1 MNKGYQ
7 LEREYSIGEIIR
19 YNLKMW
25 WLALICAVVCAAAL
39 GGYKFVSLYPYI
51 EKDNFENVQQVEA
64 SIYVKPYSDASSL
77 ERVNNIIKISD
88 SHTAYEMVIEQT
100 GYELDYATYK
110 KLFEV
115 ALEESGDVAILSVTY
130 PVNTGTFNLADE
142 TVAMEFANEVLDA
155 TKVIAD
161 DLIGKNA
168 FAVLDAPHL
177 TSELREVETY
187 FITEDD
193 FEKGVFKGLT
203 AGVILG
209 VMVEV
214 ILYTFWMLLYKRPKN
229 VEEIRQCI
237 DAPIIDSLKD
247 NNSGEEDAFKKIA
260 LFLSGE
266 KEENKCLKVA
276 CLPAE
281 CAKKDVALKLAMS
294 YANEQK
300 KTLFIDLSCGKENAD
315 AKNSISGYVL
325 GEAEMPQAKALNNYL
340 DVVCRNVNTEKGF
353 NVVMNDRFAEYVATK
368 GEEYACIVIGG
379 ADVSENA
386 DAYAAAK
393 LCDKTFLVCGRKT
406 VKNETL
412 YRVKNTADVNGIRIE
427 GVLVYEL

>member
-7 LEREYSIGEIIR
+7 LEKEYSIGEIIR

-25 WLALICAVVCAAAL
+25 WLAVICAVVCAAAL

-51 EKDNFENVQQVEA
+51 EKDNFESVQQVEA
-64 SIYVKPYSDASSL
+64 SIYVKPYSNGDSL

-88 SHTAYEMVIEQT
+88 SHTAYEMVIAQT

-115 ALEESGDVAILSVTY
+115 ALEECGDVAILSVTY

-142 TVAMEFANEVLDA
+142 TSAMEFANAILDA
-155 TKVIAD
+155 TTVIAE
-161 DLIGKNA
+161 DLIGKDA

-187 FITEDD
+187 FITKDD
-193 FEKGVFKGLT
+193 FKKGVFKGLT

-209 VMVEV
+209 ILVEV
-214 ILYTFWMLLYKRPKN
+214 VVYTFWMLLYKRPKN
-229 VEEIRQCI
+229 TEEIRQCM
-237 DAPIIDSLKD
+237 DAPIIDSLKEK
-247 NNSGEEDAFKKIA
+247 NSDEEDAFKKIA
-260 LFLSGE
+260 LFLSSE
-266 KEENKCLKVA
+266 KKENKCLKIT
-276 CLPAE
+276 CLSAE
-281 CAKKDVALKLAMS
+281 CTKKDVALKLAMS

-300 KTLFIDLSCGKENAD
+300 KTLYIDLTTGKENAD
-315 AKNSISGYVL
+315 AANSISSYVL
-325 GEAEMPQAKALNNYL
+325 GEAEMPHAKALNNYL
-340 DVVCRNVNTEKGF
+340 DVVCRNVNAEKGF
-353 NVVMNDRFAEYVATK
+353 NIVMNERFAEYVAK
-368 GEEYACIVIGG
+368 MGEEYACIVVGG
-379 ADVSENA
+379 GDVTESADG
-386 DAYAAAK
+386 YAAAK

-412 YRVKNTADVNGIRIE
+412 YRVKNTADVNGICIE